1 MDTEVVDT
9 KKCPYCAETIKAE
22 AVLCRYCGHNLVQAA
37 SPSPVA
43 EIAPARPNQP
53 DQKKNPAIGL
63 AGILIALAGIALCAF
78 SGNNIWLPV
87 IVIAAGVGI
96 LVYALATGNIKMFG

>member
-1 MDTEVVDT
+1 MDTEADT

-22 AVLCRYCGHNLVQAA
+22 AVVCRYCGRNLVQPE
-37 SPSPVA
+37 STPITPTPPDLVQPS
-43 EIAPARPNQP
+43 E
-53 DQKKNPAIGL
+53 KKNPAIGFF
-63 AGILIALAGIALCAF
+63 GILIALAGFGLCAI
-78 SGNNIWLPV
+78 SGNNFWLPV